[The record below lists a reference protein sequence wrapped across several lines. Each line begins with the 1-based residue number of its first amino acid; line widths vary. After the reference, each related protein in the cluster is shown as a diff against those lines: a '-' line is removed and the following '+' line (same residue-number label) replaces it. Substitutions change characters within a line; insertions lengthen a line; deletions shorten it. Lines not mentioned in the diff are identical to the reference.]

1 MVNVLMLKGKVI
13 ERGYNLEKLAE
24 KLGID
29 RSTLYRKL
37 NNAGEDFT
45 IKQANEIV
53 SLLKLSPDEAVSIFF
68 NGVVA

>member
-53 SLLKLSPDEAVSIFF
+53 SLLKLRPDEAVSIFF

>member
-1 MVNVLMLKGKVI
+1 MVNILMLKGKVI

-24 KLGID
+24 TLGID

-53 SLLKLSPDEAVSIFF
+53 SLLKLSSDEAVSIFF
-68 NGVVA
+68 NGTVA